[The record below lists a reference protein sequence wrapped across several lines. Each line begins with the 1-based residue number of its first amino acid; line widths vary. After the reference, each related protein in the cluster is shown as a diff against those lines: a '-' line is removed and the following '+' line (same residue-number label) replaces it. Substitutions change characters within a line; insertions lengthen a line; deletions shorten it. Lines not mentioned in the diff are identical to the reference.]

1 MSKVLEKPKYTAARG
16 YQGFPLRSSLQFSS
30 ALGQLLPVW
39 WHYLQPGDKVNCS
52 SLITTRSTP
61 LNSSAFVDIAEH
73 IEWFFVPM
81 EQLYKLFQQ
90 VLFGVDDIHS
100 NLFDVSEVSDLYP
113 HTNTKQLLNGLFY
126 QAYGDSSIKY
136 DEFGYQASANSVRIL
151 ELLGYDIYPLL
162 QACINAKWNNN
173 DMPADSVVARS
184 IWSLLAY
191 QKIYHTHYRLTDR
204 QANNP
209 KSYNVDD
216 HYAQNTET
224 LTGID
229 LVNIFRMHY
238 RPIRKDFFH
247 GGYVSPLIGS
257 GNIGMLDSF
266 SGGSAEFLPNFF
278 RNYLSPDSSITV
290 SATNSI
296 SSVFPVS
303 IRQSGSNPS
312 SHFQN
317 LADIRQSFALEKLL
331 EITRRAGKHID
342 AQTLAHFGVKVPQG
356 ISNEA
361 YYLGSHDSEIVIG
374 DVIATAGTESDP
386 LGQVKGKGYNKSK
399 HRDVDGF
406 EAKTHG
412 VLMAIYSSDVPL
424 HYSPRNCDRLNTYV
438 KPTDFYM
445 PEFDDLGM
453 QPIYTYQGYMAYD
466 WTGDAIDPTV
476 YNPNEIRDWT
486 YRYWELKLKYN
497 RTCGAMSQFGNLK
510 QWTIQRDG
518 YNYSNVSVDEGHPL
532 GLSNYLVDPSFLD
545 DIMLVGYNTYFQS
558 NRSTEDNKFYYQM
571 ASSWYEGIYATDPL
585 FHDLFIDVELASKM
599 STFGLPSL

>member
-1 MSKVLEKPKYTAARG
+1 MPKVLEKPQYTAARG

-81 EQLYKLFQQ
+81 EQMYKLFQQ
-90 VLFGVDDIHS
+90 VLYGVEDIHS
-100 NLFDVSEVSDLYP
+100 NIFDVASVSDTYP
-113 HTNTKQLLNGLFY
+113 HTDTKQILSGLFTQMY
-126 QAYGDSSIKY
+126 NNSFKY
-136 DEFGYQASANSVRIL
+136 DEFGYQTSANSVRL
-151 ELLGYDIYPLL
+151 MELLGYDIVPLL
-162 QACINAKWNNN
+162 NACRYGNWNYD
-173 DMPADSVVARS
+173 DMPSDSVIARS
-184 IWSLLAY
+184 LWSLLAY

-204 QANNP
+204 ESNNP
-209 KSYNVDD
+209 QAYNVDSF
-216 HYAQNTET
+216 YEN
-224 LTGID
+224 D
-229 LVNIFRMHY
+229 LVSDVKLINIFRMHY

-247 GGYVSPLIGS
+247 GGFVSPLIGS

-266 SGGSAEFLPNFF
+266 NSGNANFTSSFF
-278 RNYLSPDSSITV
+278 RNYLNGNDISESVGSEGNTTVTSPTTV
-290 SATNSI
+290 NFYGGDANL
-296 SSVFPVS
+296 
-303 IRQSGSNPS
+303 SG
-312 SHFQN
+312 
-317 LADIRQSFALEKLL
+317 LRQSFALEKLL

-356 ISNEA
+356 IANEA
-361 YYLGSHDSEIVIG
+361 YYLGSHDSEVVIG

-386 LGQVKGKGYNKSK
+386 LGQVKGKAYNKSK
-399 HRDVDGF
+399 HKDVVGF

-453 QPIYTYQGYMAYD
+453 QPIFTYQGYMAYD

-476 YNPNEIRDWT
+476 YNRNAIRDWT

-497 RTCGAMSQFGNLK
+497 RTCGAMSDFGNLK

-518 YNYSNVSVDEGHPL
+518 YNYNDISPTGHSL

-545 DIMLVGYNTYFQS
+545 DIMLVSYNTYFQS
-558 NRSTEDNKFYYQM
+558 NKQTSEQKDYYNM
-571 ASSWYEGIYATDPL
+571 ASTWYDGIYATDPL